1 MFLRLLIFVVVV
13 VLVYRAAKKWFG
25 PDHSLSSGDTGAP
38 PQSVDDEMIRDPE
51 CGIYFPQR
59 SAVALDQRH
68 QVLYFCS
75 TECRDRYLARH
86 SSEAPQ

>member
-1 MFLRLLIFVVVV
+1 
-13 VLVYRAAKKWFG
+13 
-25 PDHSLSSGDTGAP
+25 
-38 PQSVDDEMIRDPE
+38 VDDEMIRDPE

-86 SSEAPQ
+86 SSEAPSKCSSGLYYNFPNRE